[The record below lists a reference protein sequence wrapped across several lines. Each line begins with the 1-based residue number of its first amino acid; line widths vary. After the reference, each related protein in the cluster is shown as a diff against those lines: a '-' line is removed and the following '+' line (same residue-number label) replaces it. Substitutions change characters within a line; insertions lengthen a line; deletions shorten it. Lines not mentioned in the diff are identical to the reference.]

1 MSEPTDP
8 IIVKQ
13 NITDIF
19 GLDPSKYNCDCSESS
34 PNRSIWVSLWG
45 ITLFIYLLLLI
56 NVFVKFIKNDWVITA
71 LLIINVIASLVLS
84 YLIYYDSCDCK
95 GNRYSKSYASG
106 YIFISVGLALVF
118 LFFRSRLSVDRLGDL
133 EKRIGKLEIEF
144 EKLDLPKIEGQIKLV
159 ETYNSRILQ
168 LETENRLKPQ
178 DINGNGLP

>member
-1 MSEPTDP
+1 MTDSK
-8 IIVKQ
+8 VKQ
-13 NITDIF
+13 NVTDIF

-34 PNRSIWVSLWG
+34 TNRSIWVSLWG

-56 NVFVKFIKNDWVITA
+56 NVFVKFINKDWVITT

-133 EKRIGKLEIEF
+133 EKRIGKLEIQI
-144 EKLDLPKIEGQIKLV
+144 EKLDVKKIEKQLELI
-159 ETYNSRILQ
+159 ETYNNRINQ
-168 LETENRLKPQ
+168 LETESKLFKATNN
-178 DINGNGLP
+178 NGENGLP